1 MKRVKWLLVFLLAAG
16 GSVFAQQAWT
26 VEPGKGVGPLA
37 LDMTPTQIALHLT
50 PGEVIGSPKNPLY
63 VRYGGREGT
72 EDVLV
77 QYAGGKAVMITLNR
91 ATVKTKAGA
100 VKWSPPSGAGIGVAW
115 NTVEPI
121 LGRGYQSRDLKVA
134 KSQPREVYYAYGSRG
149 LGFRTKAGVIVQVD
163 IWPAR

>member
-1 MKRVKWLLVFLLAAG
+1 MRGLRWLLVSLVALTTA
-16 GSVFAQQAWT
+16 VMAQQAWT

-37 LDMTPTQIALHLT
+37 LDMSPSQFAAQLT
-50 PGEVIGSPKNPLY
+50 PGEVIGSPSKPLY
-63 VRYGGREGT
+63 VRYGGRDGG

-77 QYAGGKAVMITLNR
+77 QFANNKAVMITLNR
-91 ATVKTKAGA
+91 PTVKTKAGP
-100 VKWSPPSGAGIGVAW
+100 VTWTPVSGAGIGVAW
-115 NTVEPI
+115 NVVEAN
-121 LGRGYQSRDLKVA
+121 LGRNYQSRDLKVA